1 MVNPDHQK
9 NMDQVAGA
17 PAPSR
22 DTVSAL
28 AKVPSGIQGLDEI
41 TAGGLPKGRPTLV
54 VGKAGSGKTLFAM
67 QFLVSGA
74 TQYDEPGVFVSFE
87 ETAED
92 LVKNVHSL
100 GFDLPRLIEEEKLAI
115 DYVRVE
121 KSEIEETGEYNL
133 DGLFIRLA
141 YAIDSI
147 GAKRVALDTI
157 EVLFSGL
164 SNEGIIRAELRRL
177 FSWLKEKGVTA
188 VVTGES
194 GPGESLTRHD
204 LEEYVSDAVI
214 FLDHRVNNQ
223 ISTRR
228 LRIIKY
234 RGSTHGTN
242 EYPFLITAEDGIV
255 VMPVTALGLEHEALE
270 DRVPTGIDR
279 LDAMLGGRGYYRGS
293 SVLVSGTPGVGK
305 TSFAAAF
312 ADAVCRRGERCLY
325 FAFEESPSQIVRNM
339 RSIGLDLRAWLD
351 TGNLVIRASRP
362 TAYGLETHLA
372 AMLREVQTFR
382 PDAVV
387 VDPISNL
394 TAVSS
399 DADARAMLTRFV
411 DYLKVNQITGLF
423 TDLTEADGSPE
434 QTRIAIS
441 SLMDTW
447 ILLRFIESGG
457 ERNRGLYVLKSRGMA
472 HSNQVREVII
482 TSEGI
487 DLADVYIGPGGVL
500 TGSARYIR
508 EMEEE
513 AALRD
518 REAELSTRRIEAELA
533 QKVLEARISALK
545 AECRGVQLEFERFS
559 REQDRKKQARSEERG
574 HLARIREADA
584 TAGNTHKEHEGE
596 R

>member
-1 MVNPDHQK
+1 
-9 NMDQVAGA
+9 MDQVGGA
-17 PAPSR
+17 PAPSG
-22 DTVSAL
+22 DSALAL

-67 QFLVSGA
+67 QFLVNGA
-74 TQYDEPGVFVSFE
+74 VHYDEPGVFVSFE

-92 LVKNVHSL
+92 LVKNVRSL
-100 GFDLPRLIEEEKLAI
+100 GFDLPGLIEEEKLSI
-115 DYVRVE
+115 DYVRIE
-121 KSEIEETGEYNL
+121 KSEIEETGEYDL
-133 DGLFIRLA
+133 DGLFIRLG

-177 FSWLKEKGVTA
+177 LSWLKEKGVTA

-194 GPGESLTRHD
+194 GQGECLTRHG

-214 FLDHRVNNQ
+214 LLDHRVTNQ

-228 LRIIKY
+228 LRIVKY

-242 EYPFLITAEDGIV
+242 EYPFLITAREGIV
-255 VMPVTALGLEHEALE
+255 IMPVTTLGLEHEALE
-270 DRVPTGIDR
+270 DRVSTGIER

-293 SVLVSGTPGVGK
+293 SVLISGAPGSGK

-312 ADAVCRRGERCLY
+312 ADAACRRGERCLY

-339 RSIGLDLRAWLD
+339 RSIGIDLQAWID
-351 TGNLVIRASRP
+351 AGNLEIRSSRP

-372 AMLREVQTFR
+372 TMLRDVQIFR

-387 VDPISNL
+387 VDPISSL
-394 TAVSS
+394 ITVGSE
-399 DADARAMLTRFV
+399 ADTKAMLIRFV

-423 TDLTEADGSPE
+423 TDLTRADGSPE
-434 QTRIAIS
+434 QARIEMS
-441 SLMDTW
+441 SLMDVW
-447 ILLRFIESGG
+447 ILLKFIESGS
-457 ERNRGLYVLKSRGMA
+457 ERDRGLYILKSRGMA

-482 TSEGI
+482 TDEGI
-487 DLADVYIGPGGVL
+487 DLADVYLGPGGVL
-500 TGSARYIR
+500 TGSARYIS
-508 EMEEE
+508 EMEEGE
-513 AALRD
+513 EVRNREDELR
-518 REAELSTRRIEAELA
+518 ARRIEADRKR
-533 QKVLEARISALK
+533 KVLEARIAALQ
-545 AECRGVQLEFERFS
+545 AECQGVQTEFDRFS
-559 REQDRKKQARSEERG
+559 RELDRKKRAQSEERG
-574 HLARIREADA
+574 HLARMRQADRAAREHDR
-584 TAGNTHKEHEGE
+584 EQ
-596 R
+596 